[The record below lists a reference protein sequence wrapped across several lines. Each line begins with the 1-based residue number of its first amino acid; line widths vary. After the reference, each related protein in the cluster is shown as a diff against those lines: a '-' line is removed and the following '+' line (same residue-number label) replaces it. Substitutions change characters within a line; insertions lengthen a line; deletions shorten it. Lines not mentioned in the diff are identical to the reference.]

1 MLDSNLPLIKWV
13 TAVEIDANKNFI
25 RIVGFIINHKLCTM
39 MWWIILDME
48 VTLTIRGNGF
58 TTASKASKPAEKY
71 LPFPLVNIT
80 KLSIN

>member
-39 MWWIILDME
+39 TVNDVENNIGYGGDLDH
-48 VTLTIRGNGF
+48 
-58 TTASKASKPAEKY
+58 
-71 LPFPLVNIT
+71 
-80 KLSIN
+80 